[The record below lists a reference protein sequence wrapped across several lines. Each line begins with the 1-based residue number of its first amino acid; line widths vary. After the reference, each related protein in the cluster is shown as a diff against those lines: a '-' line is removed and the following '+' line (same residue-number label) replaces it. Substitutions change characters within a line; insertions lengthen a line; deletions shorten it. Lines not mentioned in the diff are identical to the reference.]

1 MTAPQ
6 QQRIR
11 VAGQVVIT
19 ANRLLDGRV
28 VYRAADG
35 RWVTELASAA
45 ITSIP
50 ADAETSLRAARGD
63 SQRIVDPY
71 IAPVAN
77 GEDGSWVPAN
87 LREWIRRDGPTAG
100 PPLQG

>member
-11 VAGQVVIT
+11 VTGPVVIT
-19 ANRLLDGRV
+19 ANRLHDGKV
-28 VYRAADG
+28 VYRTADG
-35 RWVTELASAA
+35 RWVRELASAA
-45 ITSIP
+45 ITASA

-71 IAPVAN
+71 VAPVAN

-87 LREWIRRDGPTAG
+87 LREWIRQDGPTTGLSA
-100 PPLQG
+100 QG

>member
-6 QQRIR
+6 QKRIK
-11 VAGQVVIT
+11 VAGPVVIT
-19 ANRLLDGRV
+19 ANQLRDGKV

-35 RWVTELASAA
+35 RWVAELASAA
-45 ITSIP
+45 IAANAT
-50 ADAETSLRAARGD
+50 DAEAWLRAARAD
-63 SQRIVDPY
+63 SRRIVDPY

-87 LREWIRRDGPTAG
+87 LREWIRRDGPTVG
-100 PPLQG
+100 

>member
-11 VAGQVVIT
+11 VTGPVVIT
-19 ANRLLDGRV
+19 ANQLHDGKV

-35 RWVTELASAA
+35 RWVTKLASAA
-45 ITSIP
+45 IAANATE
-50 ADAETSLRAARGD
+50 AEIWLRTARTD

-77 GEDGSWVPAN
+77 GEDGSWLPAN

-100 PPLQG
+100 LPTQG

>member
-11 VAGQVVIT
+11 VTGPVVIT
-19 ANRLLDGRV
+19 ANRLQDGRV

-45 ITSIP
+45 IATS
-50 ADAETSLRAARGD
+50 ATDAELSLRAARTD
-63 SQRIVDPY
+63 SQRIIDPY

-77 GEDGSWVPAN
+77 GEDGSWMPAN
-87 LREWIRRDGPTAG
+87 LREWIRRDGPTIA
-100 PPLQG
+100 LSAQG

>member
-11 VAGQVVIT
+11 VTGPVVIT
-19 ANRLLDGRV
+19 ANQLRDGRV

-45 ITSIP
+45 IS
-50 ADAETSLRAARGD
+50 ANAGEVEAWLRAARTD
-63 SQRIVDPY
+63 AQHILDPY

-87 LREWIRRDGPTAG
+87 LREWIRRDGPTIG
-100 PPLQG
+100 LPVQG

>member
-11 VAGQVVIT
+11 VAGPVVIT
-19 ANRLLDGRV
+19 ANQLHDGKV

-35 RWVTELASAA
+35 RWVRELASAA
-45 ITSIP
+45 I
-50 ADAETSLRAARGD
+50 AANAAEAEAWLRAARAD

-71 IAPVAN
+71 IAPVAS

-87 LREWIRRDGPTAG
+87 LREWIRSDGPTIAL
-100 PPLQG
+100 PTQG

>member
-6 QQRIR
+6 QQKIR
-11 VAGQVVIT
+11 VTGPVVIT
-19 ANRLLDGRV
+19 ANQLRDGKV

-45 ITSIP
+45 ISTN
-50 ADAETSLRAARGD
+50 ARDAENLLRAARAD
-63 SQRIVDPY
+63 AQQILDPY

-87 LREWIRRDGPTAG
+87 LRERIRKDGPTIG
-100 PPLQG
+100 LPVQG

>member
-11 VAGQVVIT
+11 VTGPVVIT
-19 ANRLLDGRV
+19 ANRLQDGRV

-35 RWVTELASAA
+35 RWVTELASADIA
-45 ITSIP
+45 TS
-50 ADAETSLRAARGD
+50 ARDAETSLRAARTDG
-63 SQRIVDPY
+63 QCIVDPY

-87 LREWIRRDGPTAG
+87 LRGLIRERGPSAG
-100 PPLQG
+100 LPLQG

>member
-11 VAGQVVIT
+11 VTGPVVIT
-19 ANRLLDGRV
+19 ANRLRDGRV

-45 ITSIP
+45 IATNTTE
-50 ADAETSLRAARGD
+50 AETALRAACAD
-63 SQRIVDPY
+63 SQHVVDSY

-77 GEDGSWVPAN
+77 GEDGSWMPAN
-87 LREWIRRDGPTAG
+87 LREWIRRDGPTIAFSA
-100 PPLQG
+100 QG

>member
-1 MTAPQ
+1 MTAPH

-11 VAGQVVIT
+11 VTGPVVIT
-19 ANRLLDGRV
+19 ANQLQDGRV

-45 ITSIP
+45 IAANATE
-50 ADAETSLRAARGD
+50 AETWLGAVRAD
-63 SQRIVDPY
+63 SVHIVDPY

-87 LREWIRRDGPTAG
+87 LRERIRERGPTVRHAA
-100 PPLQG
+100 QG

>member
-11 VAGQVVIT
+11 ITGPVVIT
-19 ANRLLDGRV
+19 ANRLQDGKV
-28 VYRAADG
+28 VYRSADG
-35 RWVTELASAA
+35 RWVTELSSAS
-45 ITSIP
+45 ITVS
-50 ADAETSLRAARGD
+50 ATDAETWLRAARTD

-77 GEDGSWVPAN
+77 GEDGSWLPGN
-87 LREWIRRDGPTAG
+87 LRESIRGGGPTAG
-100 PPLQG
+100 LPSQG

>member
-11 VAGQVVIT
+11 VTGPVVIT

-35 RWVTELASAA
+35 RWVTELSSAA
-45 ITSIP
+45 IAASAT
-50 ADAETSLRAARGD
+50 DAEASLRAACTD
-63 SQRIVDPY
+63 SHRIVDPY

-87 LREWIRRDGPTAG
+87 LREWIRKGGPTAG

>member
-11 VAGQVVIT
+11 VSGPVVIT
-19 ANRLLDGRV
+19 ANRLRDGRV
-28 VYRAADG
+28 VYRTVDG
-35 RWVTELASAA
+35 RWVTELAAA
-45 ITSIP
+45 SITSS
-50 ADAETSLRAARGD
+50 AGDAETWLRAACSD
-63 SQRIVDPY
+63 TQRILDPY
-71 IAPVAN
+71 VAPVAN

-100 PPLQG
+100 PAAQG